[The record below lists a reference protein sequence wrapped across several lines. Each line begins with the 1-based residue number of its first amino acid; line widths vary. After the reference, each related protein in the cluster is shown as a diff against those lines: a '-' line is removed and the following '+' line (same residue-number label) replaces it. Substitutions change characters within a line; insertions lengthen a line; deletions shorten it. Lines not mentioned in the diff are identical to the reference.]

1 MLFGDAS
8 SSGIYIDIAIMLM
21 VCCILLFERA
31 VRKKDKKKMAEVE
44 QKIAAL
50 EQIQSATSES
60 FEEEITLLKEML
72 LKQTNPLTKK
82 LNELSKN
89 ARVMH
94 ERNQAIRRELEQK
107 IGPLRASIDDTA
119 AKFSSSHDAIRKIVQ
134 QGKNEI
140 DIMNKDIDIFAQEI
154 QKMKDFI
161 RERIIDLEL

>member
-8 SSGIYIDIAIMLM
+8 SSGLYIDIVIMLM
-21 VCCILLFERA
+21 VCGILLFERA
-31 VRKKDKKKMAEVE
+31 VRKKSKEKMAEVE
-44 QKIAAL
+44 QKIATL
-50 EQIQSATSES
+50 EQFQSATSES
-60 FEEEITLLKEML
+60 FEEEITLLTEML

-94 ERNQAIRRELEQK
+94 ERNQAIRRELELK

-119 AKFSSSHDAIRKIVQ
+119 AKLSSSHDAIRKIVQ

-140 DIMNKDIDIFAQEI
+140 DIMTKDIDIFAQEI

>member
-140 DIMNKDIDIFAQEI
+140 DIMTKDIDIFAQEI

>member
-8 SSGIYIDIAIMLM
+8 SSGLYIDIAIMLM
-21 VCCILLFERA
+21 VGCILLFERS
-31 VRKKDKKKMAEVE
+31 VRKKSKEKMAEVE

-50 EQIQSATSES
+50 EQFQSAASES
-60 FEEEITLLKEML
+60 FEKAITQLKEML

-119 AKFSSSHDAIRKIVQ
+119 AKFSSSHDTIRKIVQ

>member
-8 SSGIYIDIAIMLM
+8 SSGLYIDIVIMLM
-21 VCCILLFERA
+21 VCCVLLLERS
-31 VRKKDKKKMAEVE
+31 VRKKNKERMAEIE
-44 QKIAAL
+44 KKIAAL
-50 EQIQSATSES
+50 EQFQSAASES
-60 FEEEITLLKEML
+60 FEEAITQLKEML

-94 ERNQAIRRELEQK
+94 ERNQTIRRELELK

-119 AKFSSSHDAIRKIVQ
+119 AKFISSHDAIRKIVQ

>member
-140 DIMNKDIDIFAQEI
+140 DIMTKDIDIFAQEI
-154 QKMKDFI
+154 QRMKDFI

>member
-119 AKFSSSHDAIRKIVQ
+119 AKFRHQ
-134 QGKNEI
+134 KNSP
-140 DIMNKDIDIFAQEI
+140 A
-154 QKMKDFI
+154 
-161 RERIIDLEL
+161 R